1 MGLRQIRPINN
12 LFDEVPG
19 VVDVGDTRD
28 ARNVTVLGTV
38 ATDGLGV
45 GVDDNLGSIAAKQK
59 RWRYKGGIELRPAGK
74 YFLSSSATQN

>member
-28 ARNVTVLGTV
+28 ARNVAVLGSV

-45 GVDDNLGSIAAKQK
+45 GVDDNLGSIAAK
-59 RWRYKGGIELRPAGK
+59 YKGGIELRPTGK